1 MHRMARSLGLA
12 ALVTIA
18 LWPAAA
24 NAQVFGQFTGGSILP
39 MGKNAIGGYVELS
52 SNLIGV
58 MGQVRSSFQEKT
70 DFGFQ
75 GGVGIYEQGDNN
87 VTAVRL
93 GADFRMLARPRDE
106 RVKFDLVFGAGIG
119 VETGDN
125 LNILRLG
132 PSLIAAM
139 PAGGSP
145 ENPRFRP
152 FGGVELLFN
161 REQVHDENRSGL
173 TMPVHLGTEWTV
185 ASGVKLYAELQW
197 RVGNE
202 FGDQTAISTG
212 ITSTF

>member
-1 MHRMARSLGLA
+1 MASSLALA
-12 ALVTIA
+12 VLVGIVIV
-18 LWPAAA
+18 PAAA
-24 NAQVFGQFTGGSILP
+24 HAQVFGQFSGGSILP
-39 MGKNAIGGYVELS
+39 MGKNEIGGYLELS
-52 SNLIGV
+52 DNLIGV
-58 MGQVRSSFQEKT
+58 LGQVRSSFQEKT

-75 GGVGIYEQGDNN
+75 GGVGIYDRSGNN

-106 RVKFDLVFGAGIG
+106 RVKVDLVFGAGIG
-119 VETGDN
+119 VETGDK

-132 PSLIAAM
+132 PSLIAGW
-139 PAGGSP
+139 PTGGTP
-145 ENPRFRP
+145 EAPRFRP
-152 FGGVELLFN
+152 FGGIELLFN
-161 REQVHDENRSGL
+161 REQVEDENRSGL

-185 ASGVKLYAELQW
+185 ATGVKLYGELQW

>member
-1 MHRMARSLGLA
+1 VAALGLTPA
-12 ALVTIA
+12 IA
-18 LWPAAA
+18 R
-24 NAQVFGQFTGGSILP
+24 AQVFGQFTGGSMLP

-58 MGQVRSSFQEKT
+58 TGQIRSSFQQKT

-75 GGVGIYEQGDNN
+75 GGVGIYQMNGGD

-106 RVKFDLVFGAGIG
+106 RVKFDLVFGAAIG

-125 LNILRLG
+125 LNVLRLG
-132 PSLIAAM
+132 PSLVAAM
-139 PAGGSP
+139 PAGGTP
-145 ENPRFRP
+145 DNPRFRP
-152 FGGVELLFN
+152 YAGLEMLFN
-161 REQVHDENRSGL
+161 REQVGDENRSGL
-173 TMPVHLGTEWTV
+173 TVPVHLGSEWQV
-185 ASGVKLYAELQW
+185 APGVRLDAELQW
-197 RVGNE
+197 RIGNQ